1 MSAGQLTTNFISE
14 NMLHSKH
21 WKFLALLAM
30 YPWYSHET
38 LDTMFTLIRS
48 KNLKSYWIT
57 FAKIAIQNLFQETSH
72 IHEKLAPIWSPLRS
86 LMDHPIPMPG
96 AVNDALYIEV
106 RTLINLWILY
116 FNSNMHKCLFF
127 FSNTGDVLR
136 LERYLSKQYVLLST
150 QTTIQDAVT
159 QLRATER
166 DKYFTFILDMSC
178 HDSPVIL
185 KEVKTRILD
194 KVVITDSYFGIPI

>member
-57 FAKIAIQNLFQETSH
+57 FAKFAIQNLFQETSH
-72 IHEKLAPIWSPLRS
+72 IHETLAPIWSPLRS

-127 FSNTGDVLR
+127 FPTQATFFVLSGIYRSSMCCYRLKRRFKMRWLSSEQQRGTNT
-136 LERYLSKQYVLLST
+136 SLL
-150 QTTIQDAVT
+150 
-159 QLRATER
+159 
-166 DKYFTFILDMSC
+166 Y
-178 HDSPVIL
+178 
-185 KEVKTRILD
+185 
-194 KVVITDSYFGIPI
+194 